1 MGTTVVG
8 NTGPTPSSSSSPTS
22 LLAGSGG
29 ERRNEVGAVGGLFAG
44 LIGLLALF

>member
-1 MGTTVVG
+1 MSK
-8 NTGPTPSSSSSPTS
+8 TGPIPSSSSSPTS

-29 ERRNEVGAVGGLFAG
+29 ERRNEVGAAGGLFAG